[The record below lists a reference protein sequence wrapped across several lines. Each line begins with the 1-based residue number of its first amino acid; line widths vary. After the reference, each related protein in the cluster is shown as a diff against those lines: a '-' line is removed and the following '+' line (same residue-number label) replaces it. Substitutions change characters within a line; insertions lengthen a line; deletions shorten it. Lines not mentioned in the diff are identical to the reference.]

1 MLKVGFWFD
10 APANYSGGIN
20 YIKNILYALSLVN
33 DDTVCPYIFFSKD
46 IPKNIEEQ
54 FTPLATV
61 VKTKILQRGTVLW
74 FIQRVLYKVFGSMT
88 LINTLLRSYD
98 IKILS
103 HVWFTYKGRI
113 PFRVIGWIPDFQYL
127 HLPEFFPGIDVN
139 EETRNNQNI
148 ISQSEIVILSSHNAL
163 EDFKSIVAPEY
174 KSRGTVLQFVSQT
187 SNIVSLKTISLQN
200 MEKKYGFKGK
210 FFFLP
215 NQFWVHKNHMLVLQA
230 IRLLKDRG
238 VEILVLCTGTL
249 KDMRVK
255 NTKYIDDIYDFVN
268 NNNLQAQVKIL
279 GHIDYNEVLLM
290 MKNSLAVINPS
301 RFEGWSSSVE
311 EAKSMGKQII
321 LSDIGVHIEQNPLNG
336 RYIDPDDAPGLS
348 VILEEIWFAP
358 TDISQK
364 KVEEKAR
371 QLLHKRT
378 VEFGSN
384 YLKIIKDVEQRAKPC
399 TNSLVSQRNV

>member
-10 APANYSGGIN
+10 VPANYSGGIN

-33 DDTVCPYIFFSKD
+33 DEAVCPYIFFPND
-46 IPKNIEEQ
+46 IPQNIEEQ
-54 FTPLATV
+54 FIPLATV
-61 VKTKILQRGTVLW
+61 VKTKIIQRGTVLW
-74 FIQRVLYKVFGSMT
+74 FLNKVLYKVFGSMI
-88 LINTLLRSYD
+88 LINALLKSHD
-98 IKILS
+98 IEVLS

-113 PFRVIGWIPDFQYL
+113 PFRLIGWIPDFQYL
-127 HLPEFFPGIDVN
+127 HLPEFFSDIDTYK
-139 EETRNNQNI
+139 ETRQNQNI

-163 EDFKSIVAPEY
+163 EDFKSIAAPEH

-187 SNIVSLKTISLQN
+187 SNIVSPKTISLQS

-215 NQFWVHKNHMLVLQA
+215 NQFWKHKNHMLVLQA
-230 IRLLKDRG
+230 VKLLKDKG
-238 VEILVLCTGTL
+238 VDVLLLCTGAL
-249 KDMRVK
+249 KDLRIK
-255 NTKYIDDIYDFVN
+255 NIEYIDGIYDFV

-279 GHIDYNEVLLM
+279 GHIDYSEVLVM

-311 EAKSMGKQII
+311 EAKSMGKTII
-321 LSDIGVHIEQNPLNG
+321 LSDIGVHIEQNPPNG
-336 RYIDPDDAPGLS
+336 RYFDPDDVLGLS
-348 VILEEIWFAP
+348 IILEEIWFTP
-358 TDISQK
+358 TGISQEK
-364 KVEEKAR
+364 AEEKAR

-378 VEFGSN
+378 IEFGNN

-399 TNSLVSQRNV
+399 TDSLVSRCNI

>member
-33 DDTVCPYIFFSKD
+33 DAAVCPYIFFSND

-54 FTPLATV
+54 FTPLAKV
-61 VKTKILQRGTVLW
+61 VKTKILQRGTLLW
-74 FIQRVLYKVFGSMT
+74 FIHKVLYKVFGSMT
-88 LINTLLRSYD
+88 LINALLKSHD

-127 HLPEFFPGIDVN
+127 HLPEFFPGIDAN

-187 SNIVSLKTISLQN
+187 SNIVSLKTISLQSL
-200 MEKKYGFKGK
+200 EKKYSFKGK

-215 NQFWVHKNHMLVLQA
+215 NQFWVHKSHMLVLQA
-230 IRLLKDRG
+230 IRLLKNRG
-238 VEILVLCTGTL
+238 IDILVLCTGTL

-255 NTKYIDDIYDFVN
+255 NTKYVDDIYDFVN
-268 NNNLQAQVKIL
+268 NNNLQSRIKSL
-279 GHIDYNEVLLM
+279 GHIDYDYVLAM
-290 MKNSLAVINPS
+290 MKNSVAVIIPS

-311 EAKSMGKQII
+311 EAKSIGKNLII
-321 LSDIGVHIEQNPLNG
+321 SDIPVHREQNPKHASFFEVDNHIQLAEIMIQQDKKFVG
-336 RYIDPDDAPGLS
+336 VADVRDS
-348 VILEEIWFAP
+348 VIRLDLNRRLSSFAK
-358 TDISQK
+358 TYEDI
-364 KVEEKAR
+364 VETAI
-371 QLLHKRT
+371 KRA
-378 VEFGSN
+378 V
-384 YLKIIKDVEQRAKPC
+384 D
-399 TNSLVSQRNV
+399 RN